1 MDGSR
6 SETQPG
12 QLSLRSLER
21 VSDIVHAVALLA
33 LLVTIRFIPAGT
45 TDEEATSL
53 VLDQVEP
60 WIGFV
65 VGFLIIGYYWI
76 SHQEYFSYY
85 VRTDKGHTWLELLYL
100 VGIAT
105 MPLGNQAMSV
115 LPTSYAA
122 MVVVSLEIAFVGVMQ
137 YFAWAYA
144 TKNDRLVRPGSL
156 DPATK
161 SAMGRAAVLMPVA
174 AVLGAIAGYF
184 YAPLWYVV
192 LIVGPVAL
200 SARKKSST

>member
-1 MDGSR
+1 MSGDAAAA
-6 SETQPG
+6 QPG
-12 QLSLRSLER
+12 QLSLRRLER
-21 VSDIVHAVALLA
+21 VSDIVHVVALLA
-33 LLVTIRFIPAGT
+33 LLVSIRFIPAGAT
-45 TDEEATSL
+45 NEEATSL
-53 VLDQVEP
+53 VLDQMEP

-85 VRTDKGHTWLELLYL
+85 IGTDKGHTWLELLYL

-105 MPLGNQAMSV
+105 MPLGNQAMAV
-115 LPTSYAA
+115 LPTSYVA

-137 YFAWAYA
+137 YFAWMYA
-144 TKNDRLVRPGSL
+144 TKNNRLVPPGSL
-156 DPATK
+156 DPTRR
-161 SAMGRAAVLMPVA
+161 SEMGRAALLMPVA

>member
-1 MDGSR
+1 MDSDQYGV
-6 SETQPG
+6 QPG
-12 QLSLRSLER
+12 RLSLRRLER

-33 LLVTIRFIPAGT
+33 LLATIGFIPAGAT
-45 TDEEATSL
+45 NEEATSL

-85 VRTDKGHTWLELLYL
+85 GRTNKGHTWLELLYL

-105 MPLGNQAMSV
+105 MPLGNQAMSA

-122 MVVVSLEIAFVGVMQ
+122 MFVVSLEIAFVGVMQ

-156 DPATK
+156 DAATR
-161 SAMGRAAVLMPVA
+161 SEMGRAALLMPVA
-174 AVLGAIAGYF
+174 AILGAIAGYF

-200 SARKKSST
+200 SARKKPAS

>member
-1 MDGSR
+1 MDRDQGGS
-6 SETQPG
+6 QPG
-12 QLSLRSLER
+12 QLSLRRLER

-33 LLVTIRFIPAGT
+33 LLATVGFIPSGVT
-45 TDEEATSL
+45 NEEATSL
-53 VLDQVEP
+53 VLDQIEP

-76 SHQEYFSYY
+76 SHQEYFSYCI
-85 VRTDKGHTWLELLYL
+85 RTDKGHTWLELLYL

-105 MPLGNQAMSV
+105 MPLGNQAMAV

-122 MVVVSLEIAFVGVMQ
+122 MVMVSLEIAFVGVMQ
-137 YFAWAYA
+137 YFAWMYA
-144 TKNDRLVRPGSL
+144 TKNDRLVPPGSL
-156 DPATK
+156 DPAK
-161 SAMGRAAVLMPVA
+161 RSEMGRAALLMPVA

-184 YAPLWYVV
+184 YTPLWYVV
-192 LIVGPVAL
+192 LIVGPAAL